1 MIDIDIT
8 MLIQIVN
15 ILFLIV
21 ILNAVLYK
29 PVLGILA
36 KRKKKLSELETD
48 AANYRKNAKLRGEEF
63 DKKLLDVGQ
72 QAKAK
77 LDEARSEAQAAGNET
92 LAKIRNE
99 SDSAK
104 TSQLSQVK
112 SDFATAQKE
121 LSGQLDSF
129 ANEMASK
136 VLGRAV

>member
-8 MLIQIVN
+8 MFIQIVN

-21 ILNAVLYK
+21 ILNTVLYK

-36 KRKKKLSELETD
+36 KRKTRLAELETD
-48 AANYRKNAKLRGEEF
+48 AGNYRKNAKLRGEEF

-77 LDEARSEAQAAGNET
+77 LDEARNEAQTAGDET
-92 LAKIRNE
+92 LARIRSE
-99 SDSAK
+99 SDAAK

>member
-29 PVLGILA
+29 PVLAILA
-36 KRKKKLSELETD
+36 KRKKKLADLESEAE
-48 AANYRKNAKLRGEEF
+48 NYRKNAKLRGEEF
-63 DKKLLDVGQ
+63 DKKLLEVGQ
-72 QAKAK
+72 KAKAK
-77 LDEARSEAQAAGNET
+77 LDDARNEAQTAGNET
-92 LAKIRNE
+92 LAKIRSE

-104 TSQLSQVK
+104 SSQLSQVK
-112 SDFATAQKE
+112 SDFATARKE